1 MVLKTMW
8 YLQGSEEK
16 FCRSMEN
23 LESASTVVGLNNVT
37 FRIKLDVDYF
47 RQPDVL
53 MGEDNEYA
61 LEIIGDG
68 TTDGVGGTVYT
79 VRLQGDNPAQ
89 GMASSLL
96 DVGKEFSKVWTTV
109 QSEYNQIY
117 GTQQYGGYRLAA

>member
-1 MVLKTMW
+1 MKIFSAKSRFFTSKLMLGSFGQIGGKVEIDDEVYRW

-68 TTDGVGGTVYT
+68 TTDGVGGTV
-79 VRLQGDNPAQ
+79 N
-89 GMASSLL
+89 
-96 DVGKEFSKVWTTV
+96 
-109 QSEYNQIY
+109 
-117 GTQQYGGYRLAA
+117 